1 MKNQARKPIRP
12 IPTMGP
18 MTTPAIHA
26 LLSCGGAGIG
36 VGDVGIGVGVRVDD
50 ANHDRSV
57 LCASPSVQER
67 NVPTCWRNHGVRRLN
82 SIIAPK
88 NGTHA
93 TGDSGERIRIPIIF
107 IH

>member
-1 MKNQARKPIRP
+1 MKNQARKPIIA

-26 LLSCGGAGIG
+26 LLLCGGAGNG
-36 VGDVGIGVGVRVDD
+36 VGGVGVGVGVGVDD
-50 ANHDRSV
+50 ANHDWSV
-57 LCASPSVQER
+57 LRASPSVQER
-67 NVPTCWRNHGVRRLN
+67 NVPTCWLN

-88 NGTHA
+88 IGIYA
-93 TGDSGERIRIPIIF
+93 TVDHGERIGIPIIL

>member
-1 MKNQARKPIRP
+1 MKNQARKPIRA

-36 VGDVGIGVGVRVDD
+36 VGGVGVGVGGVGVGVGVGVDD
-50 ANHDRSV
+50 ANHDWSV
-57 LCASPSVQER
+57 LRASPSVQER
-67 NVPTCWRNHGVRRLN
+67 NVPTCWLN

-88 NGTHA
+88 ISIYA
-93 TGDSGERIRIPIIF
+93 TVDHGERIGIPIIL